1 MLFSS
6 ITFIFYFLPIVLS
19 LHLLVKERYRNLLLM
34 IASLVFFAFGG
45 TDEMIVFLSTL
56 VLNYFLGLKVGNTT
70 NEKLNH
76 RWLVI
81 GVVINVFVLF
91 VFKYFNFFAAN
102 INLFWFELL
111 PENIIALPLGIS
123 FYTFHNI
130 SYLIDIYKRKI
141 KAEKNVV
148 NITLYISFFP
158 QLIAGPI
165 VRYVD
170 VASQIYHRKITSNLF
185 LNGLKR
191 FVIGLGKK
199 VILANTFAGV
209 ADKIFDYNT
218 FHFNTP
224 IAWTAI
230 IMYMLQIYYD
240 FSGYSDMAIGLG
252 RMMGFTFK
260 ENFNFPYASLSIQ
273 EFWRKWHISLS
284 SWFRDYV
291 YIPMGG
297 NRISTQRTFFNI
309 LFVFLLT
316 GIWHG
321 ANWNFFIWG
330 LLHGSFIILER
341 TLFKK
346 FIESKLTL
354 LKNIYLLLVVMCT
367 WVFFRLDSFTDA
379 IYLIKVL
386 FAFNYCETCIS
397 LSAFVDHW
405 VILISIIGC
414 IFIYPQKKLVRFLL
428 KFNPVF
434 PTKIVL
440 KLIYLVTYVTM
451 FSLAILN
458 LASGTYNPFIYF
470 RF

>member
-1 MLFSS
+1 
-6 ITFIFYFLPIVLS
+6 
-19 LHLLVKERYRNLLLM
+19 VKEKFRNLLLM
-34 IASLVFFAFGG
+34 IASLLFFAFGG
-45 TDEMIVFLSTL
+45 TDEMIVFISTL
-56 VLNYFLGLKVGNTT
+56 LINYFLGLKIGNADNADTA
-70 NEKLNH
+70 KK
-76 RWLVI
+76 WLI
-81 GVVINVFVLF
+81 YGIIINVLVLF

-102 INLFWFELL
+102 INLVWQNLL
-111 PENIIALPLGIS
+111 PENKIALPLGIS

-130 SYLIDIYKRKI
+130 SYLIDVQKRKI
-141 KAEKNVV
+141 GAEKNFI
-148 NITLYISFFP
+148 NLTLYISFFP

-170 VASQIYHRKITSNLF
+170 VAGQVYHRKISLNLF
-185 LNGLKR
+185 LNGTKR
-191 FVIGLGKK
+191 FIIGLGKK

-209 ADKIFDYNT
+209 ADRIFEYDSIHYNT
-218 FHFNTP
+218 SV
-224 IAWTAI
+224 AWTAI

-260 ENFNFPYASLSIQ
+260 ENFNFPYSSTSVQ

-291 YIPMGG
+291 YIPLGG
-297 NRISTQRTFFNI
+297 NRVYTQRLYFNI

-330 LLHGSFIILER
+330 ILHGMFIILER

-346 FIESKLTL
+346 FIESRFYV
-354 LKNIYLLLVVMCT
+354 LKNIYLIVVVMFT
-367 WVFFRLDSFTDA
+367 WVFFRLDEFRDA
-379 IYLIKVL
+379 IDL
-386 FAFNYCETCIS
+386 FSALFSFNFCETCVSIDG
-397 LSAFVDHW
+397 FIDKW
-405 VILISIIGC
+405 VMLTFIIGC
-414 IFIYPQKKLVRFLL
+414 IFIYPQRYLVKYLLRFNQQL
-428 KFNPVF
+428 PVK
-434 PTKIVL
+434 TSL
-440 KLIYLVTYVTM
+440 QSIYLLSYVVLFIISIM
-451 FSLAILN
+451 S